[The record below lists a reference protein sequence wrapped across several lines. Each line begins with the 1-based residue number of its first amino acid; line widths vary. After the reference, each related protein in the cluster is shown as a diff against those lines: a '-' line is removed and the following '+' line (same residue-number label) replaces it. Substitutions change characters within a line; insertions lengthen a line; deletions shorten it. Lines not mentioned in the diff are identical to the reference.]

1 MKKNGKADNLPPNG
15 LRILFADDE
24 PALQELIHLELPRMG
39 HEVTVCP
46 DGTTAAAALERNTY
60 DCLIVDLDMPGLNGI
75 EVIERAKESLKSSLL
90 LHAES
95 GTSASAEELGRQVLT
110 YGRSMSRA
118 EMFARIDAVNIETIK
133 SVAWKYIRDQE
144 VAVAAIGPTQFLPDL
159 LWFRTST
166 YNNFY

>member
-1 MKKNGKADNLPPNG
+1 MAFNTNYADTGLFGVHVSSDNLES
-15 LRILFADDE
+15 LDDTAFAVMRE
-24 PALQELIHLELPRMG
+24 FQNLIY
-39 HEVTVCP
+39 CP
-46 DGTTAAAALERNTY
+46 EEN
-60 DCLIVDLDMPGLNGI
+60 DLA
-75 EVIERAKESLKSSLL
+75 RAKESLKSSLL

>member
-1 MKKNGKADNLPPNG
+1 
-15 LRILFADDE
+15 
-24 PALQELIHLELPRMG
+24 
-39 HEVTVCP
+39 
-46 DGTTAAAALERNTY
+46 
-60 DCLIVDLDMPGLNGI
+60 
-75 EVIERAKESLKSSLL
+75 
-90 LHAES
+90 
-95 GTSASAEELGRQVLT
+95 
-110 YGRSMSRA
+110 MSRA